1 MKGHGQAFRYLQ
13 TQQTPKPDAQ
23 DPSDA
28 PPLVEHSSLWK
39 KVIVIEFIPKIWKN
53 IKFKLGR

>member
-1 MKGHGQAFRYLQ
+1 MDLQ

-28 PPLVEHSSLWK
+28 PPLVEHSSLVSK
-39 KVIVIEFIPKIWKN
+39 K
-53 IKFKLGR
+53 L